1 MNLGDYFPKENTKA
15 YVERNIKVGTVI
27 KLYVSDTKPPKEKR
41 FIIIGFTEDKLTLA
55 SIYINS
61 EINTKINWSIEQQ
74 ALQVEL
80 DAIGRGYLSKKSY
93 VDCSKFIARDASDIK
108 EKLLK
113 RPEAIIGN
121 LSKPDLELIL
131 NTLKGAT
138 TINGK
143 LKKRYGIYDFKV
155 E

>member
-1 MNLGDYFPKENTKA
+1 M
-15 YVERNIKVGTVI
+15 
-27 KLYVSDTKPPKEKR
+27 
-41 FIIIGFTEDKLTLA
+41 
-55 SIYINS
+55 
-61 EINTKINWSIEQQ
+61 
-74 ALQVEL
+74 
-80 DAIGRGYLSKKSY
+80 
-93 VDCSKFIARDASDIK
+93 K

-143 LKKRYGIYDFKV
+143 LKKDLGFMILKWSEFKTK
-155 E
+155 EKQFH